1 MHTNSQRLLVSIIGL
16 STRDAL
22 VAKSVAALSS
32 NRAHSYSI
40 VDAEGGARPDI
51 YVVDGDNPAAMS
63 ELEVREASS
72 RTPVVVLASASSAFP
87 SDYYVLNRP
96 FIPSHLLALLDK
108 VAAKNLATHRPRKM
122 QIGDEQ
128 SGAATP
134 LAPAA
139 GPAASPLGGG
149 TFRALIVDDSPTI
162 RKQIEVIL
170 STLGVHSDSV
180 DTGEA
185 ALDAVGNTSYDII
198 FLDVVMPGMDGY
210 SVCKT
215 IKKHKTFKTI
225 PVVMLTSRSSPFDKV
240 RGSLAGCDTYL
251 TKPVAQDQFSG
262 VVAKYLAPAANVAS
276 LTPQLG

>member
-1 MHTNSQRLLVSIIGL
+1 MHTNSHRLLVSIIGL

-32 NRAHSYSI
+32 NRVHSYLI
-40 VDAEGGARPDI
+40 LDAEDNARPDI

-63 ELEVREASS
+63 ELDARGVSS
-72 RTPVVVLASASSAFP
+72 LTPVVVLASASSAFP
-87 SDYYVLNRP
+87 ANYHILTRP

-108 VAAKNLATHRPRKM
+108 AATKNLAAPRPHKM
-122 QIGDEQ
+122 RIGDEQ
-128 SGAATP
+128 SGDATP
-134 LAPAA
+134 MVPAA
-139 GPAASPLGGG
+139 RPATTLGGSY
-149 TFRALIVDDSPTI
+149 RALIVDDSPTI
-162 RKQIEVIL
+162 RKQIEAIL
-170 STLGVHSDSV
+170 SAQGVYSDSV
-180 DTGEA
+180 ETGEA
-185 ALDAVGNTSYDII
+185 ALDAVANTSYDII

-262 VVAKYLAPAANVAS
+262 VVAKYLTPTANVS
-276 LTPQLG
+276 GLTPQLG

>member
-1 MHTNSQRLLVSIIGL
+1 MHTNSYRLRVSIIGL

-32 NRAHSYSI
+32 NRLHSYSI
-40 VDAEGGARPDI
+40 VDAEGSARPDI

-63 ELEVREASS
+63 ELDARGVSAH
-72 RTPVVVLASASSAFP
+72 TPVVVLASASSAFP
-87 SDYYVLNRP
+87 ANYHILTRP

-108 VAAKNLATHRPRKM
+108 VAAKNLAAPRPHKM

-128 SGAATP
+128 SGGETPLVPAVSPAAT
-134 LAPAA
+134 
-139 GPAASPLGGG
+139 LGGAY
-149 TFRALIVDDSPTI
+149 RALIVDDSPTI

-170 STLGVHSDSV
+170 SALGVHSDCV
-180 DTGEA
+180 ETGEA
-185 ALDAVGNTSYDII
+185 ALDAVANTSYDII

-210 SVCKT
+210 SVCKA
-215 IKKHKTFKTI
+215 IKKHKTFKSI

-262 VVAKYLAPAANVAS
+262 VVAKYLAPAANVAG